1 MTTGSKSAIVLA
13 VAAVCASDSLSRAQ
27 EPAVPADFELRINAN
42 CPSESFDTKS
52 GVFLRLVSGGYEA
65 SAQVPMAPD
74 TVRQLFRLVAD
85 AQLFEY
91 PTVFVPP
98 DWDGPLI
105 SPYTTYHI
113 WVRAGGRT
121 HTIQWGARAA
131 RTIEAKRLF
140 AFVRAAYDV
149 FRTDDRV
156 KALPPPVP
164 CE

>member
-1 MTTGSKSAIVLA
+1 MNTGFAIVLA
-13 VAAVCASDSLSRAQ
+13 AAGVCASNCLSRAQ
-27 EPAVPADFELRINAN
+27 EGAVPADFELRVSAV
-42 CPSESFDTKS
+42 CPSESFDTKN

-65 SAQVPMAPD
+65 SAKVPMTPE

-98 DWDGPLI
+98 DWDGPL
-105 SPYTTYHI
+105 SSAYTTYYI

-121 HTIQWGARAA
+121 HTVRWGARAA
-131 RTIEAKRLF
+131 RTTEAKRLF
-140 AFVRAAYDV
+140 TFVRAAYDV

-156 KALPPPVP
+156 KALPPPAP

>member
-1 MTTGSKSAIVLA
+1 M
-13 VAAVCASDSLSRAQ
+13 
-27 EPAVPADFELRINAN
+27 
-42 CPSESFDTKS
+42 
-52 GVFLRLVSGGYEA
+52 
-65 SAQVPMAPD
+65 
-74 TVRQLFRLVAD
+74 RQLFRLVAD

-91 PTVFVPP
+91 PTGFVPP
-98 DWDGPLI
+98 DWEDPQ
-105 SPYTTYHI
+105 SSSYTTYYI

-131 RTIEAKRLF
+131 RTIAARRLF
-140 AFVRAAYDV
+140 TFVRAAYDV